1 MRRGTVVIGLG
12 NPIMGDDGIGI
23 AALERLRD
31 TWDVPDDVELVDGG
45 TWGLTLLPIIE
56 DAGAVLLIDA
66 IDTGSAPGTDA
77 VILRDQLPK
86 HLATKVSPHQVD
98 LQDVLALAELRGTLP
113 DRTVAIG
120 LQPAIVEMTSG
131 LSDALR
137 ARVDHLVLLVVGML
151 ESWGHRC
158 TAKPE
163 PARA

>member
-1 MRRGTVVIGLG
+1 VIGLG

-23 AALERLRD
+23 VALERLREM
-31 TWDVPDDVELVDGG
+31 WEMPDGVELVDGG
-45 TWGLTLLPIIE
+45 TWGLNLLPIIE

-66 IDTGSAPGTDA
+66 IDTGSPPGTEA
-77 VILRDQLPK
+77 VIPREQLPR

-98 LQDVLALAELRGTLP
+98 LQDVLALATLRGTLP

-120 LQPAIVEMTSG
+120 LQPARVAMTSE
-131 LSDALR
+131 LSEALQGR
-137 ARVDHLVLLVVGML
+137 IDHLVLLVVGTL

-158 TAKPE
+158 TAKRE